1 MYRQFY
7 KLTGSPFQL
16 SPDPEF
22 FFGSRGHKRAL
33 AYLQYGVQ
41 QGEGFIAIT
50 GDIGAGKT
58 TLARSLLA
66 HLDTSKYVAGQVVS
80 TQMDAG
86 DVLRSVAASFGV
98 TIKGRD
104 KASILFAIE
113 GFLTMAAMQRRR
125 ALLIV
130 DEAQNLTLRALEE
143 LRMLSNFQ
151 VENRALLQSFL
162 IGQPQLRPI
171 LQRPELQQLRQR
183 IIASYHLGPID
194 REETQAYVEHRLKH
208 VGSNGDPRFEPAAFD
223 EIFRITHG
231 IPRRINTLCNR
242 VLLAGSLA
250 DKHVLDGSDV
260 LSAAAEIEEEL
271 GGYVPPPDVMPTRG
285 AVHQRRGA
293 EPAEES
299 AIFSQLDARLT
310 RVESTVSATANAVR
324 QMVRDVRGEKDE
336 LETVR

>member
-1 MYRQFY
+1 
-7 KLTGSPFQL
+7 
-16 SPDPEF
+16 
-22 FFGSRGHKRAL
+22 
-33 AYLQYGVQ
+33 
-41 QGEGFIAIT
+41 
-50 GDIGAGKT
+50 
-58 TLARSLLA
+58 
-66 HLDTSKYVAGQVVS
+66 
-80 TQMDAG
+80 
-86 DVLRSVAASFGV
+86 
-98 TIKGRD
+98 
-104 KASILFAIE
+104 
-113 GFLTMAAMQRRR
+113 
-125 ALLIV
+125 
-130 DEAQNLTLRALEE
+130 
-143 LRMLSNFQ
+143 